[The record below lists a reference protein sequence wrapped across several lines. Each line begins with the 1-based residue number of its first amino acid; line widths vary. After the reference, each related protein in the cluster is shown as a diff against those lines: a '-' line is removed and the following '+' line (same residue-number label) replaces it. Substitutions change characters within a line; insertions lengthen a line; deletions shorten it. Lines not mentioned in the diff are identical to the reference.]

1 MYIFKKTQGLDD
13 LVCDVCLD
21 SSGYEFDDLIVC
33 CLCNR

>member
-1 MYIFKKTQGLDD
+1 MNIFKKAQGLVD

-33 CLCNR
+33 SLCNR